1 MTEQKITSTELKKSL
16 DTVNEV
22 FSGLEK
28 VIIGQKNMIE
38 KIIIAFLVDGHV
50 LLEGVPGLA
59 KTATIRAI
67 AQLSGLNFNRIQFT
81 PDLLPGDIL
90 GIEMYNQKTGTF
102 KVKKGP
108 LFSNVVLADEIN
120 RAPSKVQSALLQAME
135 EKQITIGETTF
146 PLDEN
151 YTILATQN
159 PMEQEGTYPLPEAQL
174 DRFLFKV
181 TMDYPSKEEE
191 IQIAQIYAVNKKK
204 NNEELKAILN
214 KKKIKLLKDA
224 VEKIY
229 IDEKLVEYIVD
240 IIDATRYPQNHKL
253 DDSLIS
259 FGASPRATL
268 AFVKASK
275 ANALI
280 EGSTFVKVDHIKNV
294 AFEILRHRIFRSYEA
309 EAQDITSDHL
319 IEKILSSVTA
329 P

>member
-1 MTEQKITSTELKKSL
+1 MSKEKIKSADLEKSL
-16 DTVNEV
+16 EIIGEV
-22 FSGLEK
+22 FSSLEK

-67 AQLSGLNFNRIQFT
+67 AQLSGLDFNRIQFT

-90 GIEMYNQKTGTF
+90 GIEMYNQKTGGF
-102 KVKKGP
+102 KIKKGP
-108 LFSNVVLADEIN
+108 LFSNVILADEIN

-146 PLDEN
+146 ALDEN

-181 TMDYPSKEEE
+181 TMGYPTKEEE
-191 IQIAQIYAVNKKK
+191 VQIGKIYAVEKSKTAEIK
-204 NNEELKAILN
+204 PLLN
-214 KKKIKLLKDA
+214 KKKIKFLKES

-229 IDEKLVEYIVD
+229 IDEKLIEYIVN
-240 IIDATRYPQNHKL
+240 IIDATRYPQNYKL
-253 DDSLIS
+253 DDTLIS

-268 AFVKASK
+268 AFIKASK
-275 ANALI
+275 ANALL
-280 EGSTFVKVDHIKNV
+280 EGSTFVKVDNIKNV

-309 EAQDITSDHL
+309 EAQDITTDNL
-319 IEKILSSVTA
+319 IEKILFSVHT